1 MAGVTYCL
9 EITVIIRAAV
19 CFGFDMVNRCCRGND
34 PLLPARL
41 ADEVVAPHNAFAR
54 KRPGVAIS
62 SLLVCSSRA
71 LRLPAFPPML
81 LAVSASV
88 RCRACATMLTT
99 RSGYSW
105 WHIITFTVSVAMS

>member
-1 MAGVTYCL
+1 MAGVTYRL
-9 EITVIIRAAV
+9 EITVIIRTAV

-41 ADEVVAPHNAFAR
+41 ADEVVALHNTFAR
-54 KRPGVAIS
+54 QCPGVAIS

-71 LRLPAFPPML
+71 LNFPALTPML
-81 LAVSASV
+81 FAVSASV
-88 RCRACATMLTT
+88 CCRARATVLTA

-105 WHIITFTVSVAMS
+105 WHIITFTVA